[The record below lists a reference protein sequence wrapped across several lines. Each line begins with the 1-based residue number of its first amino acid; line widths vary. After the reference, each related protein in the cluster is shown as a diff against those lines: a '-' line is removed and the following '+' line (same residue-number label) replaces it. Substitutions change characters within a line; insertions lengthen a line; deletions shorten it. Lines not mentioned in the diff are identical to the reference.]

1 MYLFRFHFYTFIW
14 AGIILLMSLYPGK
27 ELPTISFWQVVSFD
41 KFMHISCYML
51 LFFLM
56 IVGAMKQYGLGR
68 KRYKVL
74 GIVFTVCLFYGII
87 IEILQPLVS
96 SDRIFDYFD
105 VIANLIGCIFGIFLY
120 NFVYSKNEI

>member
-1 MYLFRFHFYTFIW
+1 
-14 AGIILLMSLYPGK
+14 
-27 ELPTISFWQVVSFD
+27 
-41 KFMHISCYML
+41 
-51 LFFLM
+51 M